1 MLRAKLPFFLAYARA
16 NNQPIFVEYI
26 EIAAFGQYIDTG
38 TVLSYN
44 HKVTAVVKPV
54 DDNSGANHIIFGN
67 LVDQTKG
74 FSCACANKV
83 INSRFDGTLIA
94 DNFYRGG
101 DTPHT
106 YTVDKNGIVID
117 DEPIKTW
124 NATPSDFTTVGTC
137 FLSGN
142 RGISNQPVNYM
153 GAGSRIY
160 DFKVWEND
168 ILVQH
173 LRPCLHP
180 QTFEAC
186 MYDTVTKQYFY
197 NKGTGS
203 FIPAPRFVEYIE
215 SDSTAYIDTGIAGGK
230 DTLTVECK
238 FMYNSFV
245 SYGGI
250 YGNYVSD
257 SHNGI
262 RCILANSGNR
272 IITNNNTICT
282 TSGNTELDCN
292 ISQIHTVISKHDT
305 VILDGVATSIQNT
318 EIGTENANNVALFNR
333 SVINPNTSRD
343 ISLRVYDF
351 KISENDTLLRHLR
364 PCLRGNTPCMFD
376 MVEGKYYM
384 NVGIGTFKYSEINFV
399 DYIRSIGTQWID
411 TGVEATSITRF
422 IVKGTCDVND
432 NINAQLLGTT
442 NNSASTFFGSRYM
455 SGTGV
460 KSWYCM
466 DAEGVSIGNPTN
478 LSIVDCTIESST
490 SQYGTLTDLVDNT
503 ISEFTSFSTSEW
515 AFTTGNLLLF
525 GGDTTRRSPNATCYS
540 LQLYTANGL
549 VRDLRP
555 CLDYNNVA
563 CMFDIVTGKY
573 FYNQG
578 EGEFIAG

>member
-16 NNQPIFVEYI
+16 RQQPIFIDYI
-26 EIAAFGQYIDTG
+26 ESDGNQYIDTG
-38 TVLSYN
+38 IIQSPNQKFEIVTQPLSLDNNQAFFGSQNSSNYMYLGAYASYPGWIVQYGGGSDYFDYGKKDLNKHTFVLDLLN
-44 HKVTAVVKPV
+44 LTLNV
-54 DDNSGANHIIFGN
+54 DDVSYDISAHSTAISGAHSVWLFARNDNGN
-67 LVDQTKG
+67 G
-74 FSCACANKV
+74 
-83 INSRFDGTLIA
+83 RTL
-94 DNFYRGG
+94 
-101 DTPHT
+101 
-106 YTVDKNGIVID
+106 YTGRVYDYKAYENG
-117 DEPIKTW
+117 E
-124 NATPSDFTTVGTC
+124 
-137 FLSGN
+137 
-142 RGISNQPVNYM
+142 
-153 GAGSRIY
+153 
-160 DFKVWEND
+160 
-168 ILVQH
+168 LVQH

-238 FMYNSFV
+238 FMYNAFV

-257 SHNGI
+257 SHDGI

-305 VILDGVATSIQNT
+305 VILDGVTTSIQNT

-333 SVINPNTSRD
+333 SVTNPNTSRD

-384 NVGIGTFKYSEINFV
+384 NAGTGTFNYGEIKFV
-399 DYIRSIGTQWID
+399 DYIGSTGTQYISLGYISPERAKTLRFVADMSID
-411 TGVEATSITRF
+411 TTSSGYRLCGTGGNKRQLYFGLNPAGAFAYGPGSIDATVDSYG
-422 IVKGTCDVND
+422 KGGIKYHYDYDVLNG
-432 NINAQLLGTT
+432 LYEVSE
-442 NNSASTFFGSRYM
+442 NSAIVASNQFEF
-455 SGTGV
+455 SGYIGGNFCLFCYAGV
-460 KSWYCM
+460 G
-466 DAEGVSIGNPTN
+466 EVPTA
-478 LSIVDCTIESST
+478 LWSGKIYSF
-490 SQYGTLTDLVDNT
+490 LVYENNML
-503 ISEFTSFSTSEW
+503 I
-515 AFTTGNLLLF
+515 
-525 GGDTTRRSPNATCYS
+525 
-540 LQLYTANGL
+540 Q
-549 VRDLRP
+549 DLRP
-555 CLDYNNVA
+555 ALDYNNVA
-563 CMFDIVTGKY
+563 CMYDMVTGNY

-578 EGEFIAG
+578 TGEFIAG